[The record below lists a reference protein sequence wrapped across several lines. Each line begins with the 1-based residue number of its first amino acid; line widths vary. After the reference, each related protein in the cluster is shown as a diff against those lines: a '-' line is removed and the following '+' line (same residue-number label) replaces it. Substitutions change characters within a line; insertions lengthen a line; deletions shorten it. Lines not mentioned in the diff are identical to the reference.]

1 MVLERYL
8 YAGER
13 LCSMCGFSIFG
24 TRTGFSAN
32 ACRLWL
38 AGPSLCSVV
47 VVALSVPGS
56 AYTLQLLEQ
65 KPPDWRLSCA
75 GRQVGLEDPPGGG
88 ATKYSPA
95 GAAHLRVRCVCR
107 LSRAV
112 WARTVPCGW
121 CCSGYHLSSGY
132 FPSVNAYPWLS
143 FSSIII
149 PRLDQ

>member
-1 MVLERYL
+1 MVLEGYL

-32 ACRLWL
+32 ACHLWL

-47 VVALSVPGS
+47 VIALSVAGS

-75 GRQVGLEDPPGGG
+75 GRQVGLEDPPRGRSHRVFPGWSR
-88 ATKYSPA
+88 SPA
-95 GAAHLRVRCVCR
+95 RALRVSPVTCHAGSQGTLWLVLFRVPLQLR
-107 LSRAV
+107 VLSL
-112 WARTVPCGW
+112 C
-121 CCSGYHLSSGY
+121 
-132 FPSVNAYPWLS
+132 
-143 FSSIII
+143 
-149 PRLDQ
+149 

>member
-1 MVLERYL
+1 MVLEGYL

-75 GRQVGLEDPPGGG
+75 GRQVGLEDPPGEEPPSIPRLEPLTC
-88 ATKYSPA
+88 ACA
-95 GAAHLRVRCVCR
+95 VCVACH
-107 LSRAV
+107 
-112 WARTVPCGW
+112 VPCGLAR
-121 CCSGYHLSSGY
+121 CPVAGAVLGTTSALGT
-132 FPSVNAYPWLS
+132 FPLLML
-143 FSSIII
+143 I
-149 PRLDQ
+149 RG